1 MIRMLINATQ
11 QEELRV
17 ALVDGQRLYDLDIES
32 GSREQKKANIYKGK
46 ITRIEPSLEAAFV
59 DYGAER
65 HGFLPLKEISKTY
78 FSKKSNSDG
87 RINIKDVLTEGQE
100 VIVQVDKEERGNKG
114 AALTTFVS
122 LAGRYLVLMPNNP
135 RAGGISRRIDG
146 DDRTQLKEAMSG
158 LNVPDNGGLIVRTA
172 GVGRSTEELQWDL
185 DYLQT
190 LWDSITKAAADRPAP
205 FLIYQE
211 SNIVI
216 RAIRD
221 YLRDDIGEVLID
233 EKNVYQD
240 AMNFVMQVMPH
251 FKSRIKLYNEPTPL
265 FNRFQIETQIETAFQ
280 REVRLPSGGSIVIDP
295 TEALVSIDINSARAT
310 KGGDIEETALQ
321 TNLEAADEIARQL
334 RLRDIGGLVVIDFI
348 DMTPVRNQKEVE
360 NRMKAALEADRAR
373 VQIGRIS
380 RFGLLEMS
388 RQRLR
393 PSLGETSGIVCPR
406 CNGQGFIRDVE
417 SLALSVLRLIE
428 EECAKERTA
437 QIRAILPV
445 SVATFL
451 LNEKRTNIA
460 KIEKRNQVH
469 IILVPNPHMETPH
482 FHVERIRDDNAVME
496 QDDSSYDLVDTPEQP
511 PYEPR
516 QANEQARPQAAV
528 TSIAPASPAPAPTP
542 VEATTTVKAETK
554 KPSLLKRILNALF
567 GSNEESVAKE
577 EPKKEV
583 VKPTTTAKP
592 SSDERKPPRD
602 RQRNRRPARKHEKE
616 TTDQQTDDQ
625 QKPKSTRQSRRAQA
639 EAKSQQPINKESNSN
654 NTNKESNKDSS
665 KETPNRPKRDQ
676 AQSKQDKPNNKQEQK
691 DAPSKLKPRRPEPEI
706 QERKREPNDN
716 KRRNGKLK
724 DEIELAQEQQA
735 QVESD
740 AKEAQAVAD
749 QTAANNAEGS
759 DVKAERKPRRSRR
772 SRRNNNKQD
781 DNQSNSEQ
789 ATETQASAAV
799 AKTENSESPTNAI
812 EPSTTTEQPKQ
823 NTLEASQQDASQAT
837 DATEDA
843 QPKVEP
849 ESVAVESESITIESK
864 VEPDSSITTPIENDA
879 EKQEEAPKP
888 KMTVKADMNRVETAS
903 EQAAEI
909 AQADTA
915 NEVSEADISEADISE
930 ADNVPAETVSK
941 EDTTSEQ
948 ASVIAENTEQDSKSE
963 AKTVAPETASVTP
976 AATEEPTESIEPIKS
991 EENHSDDS
999 TLADETVKADSSN
1012 PTDTGR
1018 KVRQPRAI
1026 RGRKAAKPVTEEK
1039 KTDVQLPKALLEQ
1052 QEKAKQELQDKRDQ
1066 AAQQRRQRRSG
1077 RVKNDPRLAREES
1090 TDASQGETESAS
1102 E

>member
-1 MIRMLINATQ
+1 M
-11 QEELRV
+11 
-17 ALVDGQRLYDLDIES
+17 
-32 GSREQKKANIYKGK
+32 
-46 ITRIEPSLEAAFV
+46 
-59 DYGAER
+59 
-65 HGFLPLKEISKTY
+65 
-78 FSKKSNSDG
+78 
-87 RINIKDVLTEGQE
+87 
-100 VIVQVDKEERGNKG
+100 IVQVDKEERGNKG

-542 VEATTTVKAETK
+542 VEATPTVKAETK
-554 KPSLLKRILNALF
+554 KPGLFKRILNALF
-567 GSNEESVAKE
+567 GSTEESVAKE
-577 EPKKEV
+577 EPKKEA
-583 VKPTTTAKP
+583 VKPTATAKP
-592 SSDERKPPRD
+592 SPEERKPPRD
-602 RQRNRRPARKHEKE
+602 RQRNRRPARKHDKE
-616 TTDQQTDDQ
+616 TADQQTDDQ

-749 QTAANNAEGS
+749 QAAADNAEGS

-837 DATEDA
+837 EDT

-849 ESVAVESESITIESK
+849 ESVAVESKSAVVESKVKSESVTVESK

-888 KMTVKADMNRVETAS
+888 KMTVKADMNRVESTETAS

-963 AKTVAPETASVTP
+963 AKTVAPETAPVTP

-1026 RGRKAAKPVTEEK
+1026 RGRKAAKPATEEK

-1090 TDASQGETESAS
+1090 TNASQGETESAS